1 MLYCDIDLTKSNG
14 IKICMICHF
23 CIFNHGFKFQDYN
36 CDFYHDLTMLR
47 LNISGITITTVNG
60 VDYGSIINDIS
71 NSETIRL

>member
-1 MLYCDIDLTKSNG
+1 MLYCDIDLTKSND

-23 CIFNHGFKFQDYN
+23 WIFNHGLKFQDYN

-47 LNISGITITTVNG
+47 LNISSITITIVNG

-71 NSETIRL
+71 NSEAIRL

>member
-1 MLYCDIDLTKSNG
+1 MLYCDIDVTKSNG
-14 IKICMICHF
+14 IKTCMICHF
-23 CIFNHGFKFQDYN
+23 WIFNHGFKFQDYN

>member
-1 MLYCDIDLTKSNG
+1 MLYCDIDVTKSNG

-23 CIFNHGFKFQDYN
+23 WIFNHGFKFQDYN
-36 CDFYHDLTMLR
+36 CDFSRDLTMLR
-47 LNISGITITTVNG
+47 LNISGITITAVNG